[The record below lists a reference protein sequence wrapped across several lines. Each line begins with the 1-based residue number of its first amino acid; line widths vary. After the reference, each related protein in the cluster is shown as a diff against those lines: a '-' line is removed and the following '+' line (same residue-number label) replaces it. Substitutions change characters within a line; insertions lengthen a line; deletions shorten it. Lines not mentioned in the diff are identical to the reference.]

1 MYLDFVCVFFRLQRH
16 VLGVHCGT
24 WQTHV
29 VLERIT
35 TEPVTTARWPNFL
48 AVSVSR
54 VVHKWRLGPGAKS
67 KFQAK
72 NARDLILYTA
82 KNYIQELQVFWSMLR
97 RFVSQHIAGYRKVGA
112 SYTYIQGFMSYD
124 SVTTIM
130 DAATTILYLP
140 TFFLGWGTKKLYLHH
155 IKKLGF
161 VTIKCVHLQ
170 LLCSQLHAG
179 RQIPIPC
186 SRTL

>member
-1 MYLDFVCVFFRLQRH
+1 MRILHNVFFPETKM
-16 VLGVHCGT
+16 C
-24 WQTHV
+24 
-29 VLERIT
+29 
-35 TEPVTTARWPNFL
+35 
-48 AVSVSR
+48 VSR
-54 VVHKWRLGPGAKS
+54 VLVVHWKLGQIEKLYLRQWKHLQCPQLEIS
-67 KFQAK
+67 KLLNWAHLSTLLNFK
-72 NARDLILYTA
+72 GHTA

-155 IKKLGF
+155 IKN
-161 VTIKCVHLQ
+161 IR
-170 LLCSQLHAG
+170 LCNHKM
-179 RQIPIPC
+179 C
-186 SRTL
+186 SSTTFM

>member
-1 MYLDFVCVFFRLQRH
+1 MFFFIISL
-16 VLGVHCGT
+16 
-24 WQTHV
+24 
-29 VLERIT
+29 I
-35 TEPVTTARWPNFL
+35 
-48 AVSVSR
+48 
-54 VVHKWRLGPGAKS
+54 KS
-67 KFQAK
+67 PRKV
-72 NARDLILYTA
+72 YTA

-155 IKKLGF
+155 IKKIRLCNHKMCSSTTF
-161 VTIKCVHLQ
+161 MQPATCWKTNPHTLLQ
-170 LLCSQLHAG
+170 NLVAGYIMIEVSLKSLCLIML
-179 RQIPIPC
+179 QIT
-186 SRTL
+186 SFKKL